1 MKLNFKHKV
10 FLTLLLNS
18 LAIVISMLLIAGYYA
33 SRNFEKYVTKVET
46 KKLGEL
52 ADLLSRE
59 YERNGSWEPLL
70 DDLGHWLQMVGIGP
84 GRPPGGEMVG
94 EPPPPPPL
102 LVPDPRL
109 MRKSRREQPPPW
121 ADPRSTAP
129 DSPGPPKTRTTA
141 HSPLRR

>member
-52 ADLLSRE
+52 VDLLSRE

-84 GRPPGGEMVG
+84 GVPPGGKWPVSLPLRPAPG
-94 EPPPPPPL
+94 ARPPIDEE
-102 LVPDPRL
+102 VPEGATTPRGG
-109 MRKSRREQPPPW
+109 SADRRARLTGTPE
-121 ADPRSTAP
+121 A
-129 DSPGPPKTRTTA
+129 RTPA